1 VTAALLS
8 CSDARIDADGAVL
21 LDALS
26 FEADGARVGLLGGF
40 SPLFRL
46 FSRTAVLLR
55 GSVQVLGSDAERA
68 VAWNQLGLAPAEPTL
83 PEPWTVSEFLT
94 ASAGLMGL
102 LRRSAARAAGVAL
115 ESLEITGLAK
125 RKIGTLGAV
134 ERRVV
139 LFAHAIL
146 GRPSVIFA
154 DRPLAHL
161 PDEAAGEVRAALERA
176 AHGRRLIASVE
187 APAGAGHEL
196 NLLSSMDRVAVME
209 ASTLV
214 MVGPPAMQ
222 RPWPARWPIEG
233 SAWSGTNRALKRD
246 AWWCICRTG
255 ARPCRSWKPRSRS
268 TRRSSSWFQ

>member
-1 VTAALLS
+1 
-8 CSDARIDADGAVL
+8 
-21 LDALS
+21 
-26 FEADGARVGLLGGF
+26 
-40 SPLFRL
+40 
-46 FSRTAVLLR
+46 
-55 GSVQVLGSDAERA
+55 
-68 VAWNQLGLAPAEPTL
+68 
-83 PEPWTVSEFLT
+83 
-94 ASAGLMGL
+94 MGL

-125 RKIGTLGAV
+125 RKIGTLSAV

-214 MVGPPAMQ
+214 MVGPPA
-222 RPWPARWPIEG
+222 E
-233 SAWSGTNRALKRD
+233 ALKPSPRCVVVAARHATALASALADRGLRVERD
-246 AWWCICRTG
+246 EPGSETG
-255 ARPCRSWKPRSRS
+255 RLVVHLPDGG
-268 TRRSSSWFQ
+268 SSQPIVEAALEVDAPLIELVSVGLDPPG